1 MRTLLGPE
9 GDLRE
14 VYAAPETPWL
24 RVNMVSTIDGAATG
38 ESGLTAS
45 INNEPDQR
53 VFRLLRELADC
64 VVVGAGT
71 ARTEGYPPLDVP
83 TVVVSRSGS
92 VPEKMRG
99 ADPGRVLLA
108 TVSVA
113 AGLEDARDLLGARQR
128 AGAGL
133 APRRPGRAQA
143 GARRP
148 RVRRHPLRGRPA
160 PAARPARPGRRRRAR
175 LHVRAADGG
184 GRPVPHHRRPAR
196 RRDPDACRRSSSRT
210 APCSGAGSPAER
222 SSRVTT
228 FRDDPAAGG
237 RRCGRP
243 GRGPPPSVR
252 LAPDV
257 EAGERAERH
266 VPCPQQSG
274 TSDVGRVG
282 PVGVAHL
289 EDSAGSGRQVWSR

>member
-53 VFRLLRELADC
+53 VFQLLRALADC

-83 TVVVSRSGS
+83 TVVVSRSAS
-92 VPEKMRG
+92 VPEKMRD

-113 AGLEDARDLLGARQR
+113 AGLEAARDLLGADNVLVLGSHRVDLAALKQALVDR
-128 AGAGL
+128 GFGDILCEGGPHLLRDLLDQGVADELDCTFVPRMVAGV
-133 APRRPGRAQA
+133 Q
-143 GARRP
+143 
-148 RVRRHPLRGRPA
+148 
-160 PAARPARPGRRRRAR
+160 
-175 LHVRAADGG
+175 
-184 GRPVPHHRRPAR
+184 
-196 RRDPDACRRSSSRT
+196 SRIT
-210 APCSGAGSPAER
+210 H
-222 SSRVTT
+222 
-228 FRDDPAAGG
+228 
-237 RRCGRP
+237 
-243 GRGPPPSVR
+243 GPPV
-252 LAPDV
+252 DV
-257 EAGERAERH
+257 ALTLQTLVE
-266 VPCPQQSG
+266 QDG
-274 TSDVGRVG
+274 TLLGRWFT
-282 PVGVAHL
+282 
-289 EDSAGSGRQVWSR
+289 R

>member
-1 MRTLLGPE
+1 MRTLLGPQ

-92 VPEKMRG
+92 VPEKVRG

-108 TVSVA
+108 TVGVA
-113 AGLEDARDLLGARQR
+113 AGLEDARDVLGADNVMVLGSHRVDLAALKQSLVDRGFGDILCEGGPHLLRDLLDQGVADELDCTFVPRMVAGIQSRITDGPPVDVTLNLQTLVEQDGTLLGRWFTR
-128 AGAGL
+128 
-133 APRRPGRAQA
+133 
-143 GARRP
+143 
-148 RVRRHPLRGRPA
+148 
-160 PAARPARPGRRRRAR
+160 
-175 LHVRAADGG
+175 
-184 GRPVPHHRRPAR
+184 
-196 RRDPDACRRSSSRT
+196 
-210 APCSGAGSPAER
+210 
-222 SSRVTT
+222 
-228 FRDDPAAGG
+228 
-237 RRCGRP
+237 
-243 GRGPPPSVR
+243 
-252 LAPDV
+252 
-257 EAGERAERH
+257 
-266 VPCPQQSG
+266 
-274 TSDVGRVG
+274 
-282 PVGVAHL
+282 
-289 EDSAGSGRQVWSR
+289 

>member
-24 RVNMVSTIDGAATG
+24 RVNMVSTVDGAATG

-64 VVVGAGT
+64 VVIGAGT

-113 AGLEDARDLLGARQR
+113 AGLEAARDLLGADNVMVLGSHRVDLAALKQALVDR
-128 AGAGL
+128 GFGDILCEGGPHLLRDLLAQGVADELDCTFVPRMVAGV
-133 APRRPGRAQA
+133 Q
-143 GARRP
+143 
-148 RVRRHPLRGRPA
+148 
-160 PAARPARPGRRRRAR
+160 
-175 LHVRAADGG
+175 
-184 GRPVPHHRRPAR
+184 
-196 RRDPDACRRSSSRT
+196 SRIT
-210 APCSGAGSPAER
+210 
-222 SSRVTT
+222 
-228 FRDDPAAGG
+228 D
-237 RRCGRP
+237 
-243 GRGPPPSVR
+243 GPPV
-252 LAPDV
+252 DV
-257 EAGERAERH
+257 ALTLQTLVE
-266 VPCPQQSG
+266 QDG
-274 TSDVGRVG
+274 TLLGRWFT
-282 PVGVAHL
+282 
-289 EDSAGSGRQVWSR
+289 R

>member
-113 AGLEDARDLLGARQR
+113 AGLEAARDLLGADNVMVLGSHRVDLAALKQSLVDR
-128 AGAGL
+128 GFGDILCEGGPHLLRDLLDQGVADELDCTFVPRMVAGV
-133 APRRPGRAQA
+133 Q
-143 GARRP
+143 
-148 RVRRHPLRGRPA
+148 
-160 PAARPARPGRRRRAR
+160 
-175 LHVRAADGG
+175 
-184 GRPVPHHRRPAR
+184 
-196 RRDPDACRRSSSRT
+196 SRIT
-210 APCSGAGSPAER
+210 
-222 SSRVTT
+222 
-228 FRDDPAAGG
+228 D
-237 RRCGRP
+237 
-243 GRGPPPSVR
+243 GPPV
-252 LAPDV
+252 DV
-257 EAGERAERH
+257 TLHLQTLVEED
-266 VPCPQQSG
+266 G
-274 TSDVGRVG
+274 TLLGRWFT
-282 PVGVAHL
+282 
-289 EDSAGSGRQVWSR
+289 R

>member
-83 TVVVSRSGS
+83 TVLVSRSGS

-113 AGLEDARDLLGARQR
+113 AGLEDARDVLGADNVLVLGSHRVDLAALKQALVDRGFGDILCEGGPHLLRDLLDQGVADELDCTFVPRMVAGVQSRITDGPPVDVALTLQTLVEQDGTLLGRWFTR
-128 AGAGL
+128 
-133 APRRPGRAQA
+133 
-143 GARRP
+143 
-148 RVRRHPLRGRPA
+148 
-160 PAARPARPGRRRRAR
+160 
-175 LHVRAADGG
+175 
-184 GRPVPHHRRPAR
+184 
-196 RRDPDACRRSSSRT
+196 
-210 APCSGAGSPAER
+210 
-222 SSRVTT
+222 
-228 FRDDPAAGG
+228 
-237 RRCGRP
+237 
-243 GRGPPPSVR
+243 
-252 LAPDV
+252 
-257 EAGERAERH
+257 
-266 VPCPQQSG
+266 
-274 TSDVGRVG
+274 
-282 PVGVAHL
+282 
-289 EDSAGSGRQVWSR
+289 

>member
-24 RVNMVSTIDGAATG
+24 RVNMVSTVDGAATG

-113 AGLEDARDLLGARQR
+113 AGLEAAQNLLGSDNVMVLGSHRVDLAALKQSLVDRGFGDILCEGGPHLLRDLLDQGVADEVDCTFVPRMV
-128 AGAGL
+128 AGVQSRITDG
-133 APRRPGRAQA
+133 PP
-143 GARRP
+143 
-148 RVRRHPLRGRPA
+148 VDVPLRLHSLVEEDGTLLGRWFT
-160 PAARPARPGRRRRAR
+160 G
-175 LHVRAADGG
+175 
-184 GRPVPHHRRPAR
+184 
-196 RRDPDACRRSSSRT
+196 
-210 APCSGAGSPAER
+210 
-222 SSRVTT
+222 
-228 FRDDPAAGG
+228 
-237 RRCGRP
+237 
-243 GRGPPPSVR
+243 
-252 LAPDV
+252 
-257 EAGERAERH
+257 
-266 VPCPQQSG
+266 
-274 TSDVGRVG
+274 
-282 PVGVAHL
+282 
-289 EDSAGSGRQVWSR
+289 

>member
-113 AGLEDARDLLGARQR
+113 AGLEAARDLLGADNVLVLGSHRVDLAALKQSLVDR
-128 AGAGL
+128 GFGDILCEGGPHLLRDLLAQGVADELDCTFVPRMVAGV
-133 APRRPGRAQA
+133 Q
-143 GARRP
+143 
-148 RVRRHPLRGRPA
+148 
-160 PAARPARPGRRRRAR
+160 
-175 LHVRAADGG
+175 
-184 GRPVPHHRRPAR
+184 
-196 RRDPDACRRSSSRT
+196 SRIT
-210 APCSGAGSPAER
+210 
-222 SSRVTT
+222 
-228 FRDDPAAGG
+228 D
-237 RRCGRP
+237 
-243 GRGPPPSVR
+243 GPPV
-252 LAPDV
+252 DV
-257 EAGERAERH
+257 ALTLQTLVE
-266 VPCPQQSG
+266 QDG
-274 TSDVGRVG
+274 TLLGRWFT
-282 PVGVAHL
+282 
-289 EDSAGSGRQVWSR
+289 R

>member
-113 AGLEDARDLLGARQR
+113 AGLEDARHVLGADNVLVLGSHRVDLAALKQALVDRGFGDILCEGGPHLLRDLLDQGVADELDCTFVPRMV
-128 AGAGL
+128 AGV
-133 APRRPGRAQA
+133 Q
-143 GARRP
+143 
-148 RVRRHPLRGRPA
+148 
-160 PAARPARPGRRRRAR
+160 
-175 LHVRAADGG
+175 
-184 GRPVPHHRRPAR
+184 
-196 RRDPDACRRSSSRT
+196 SRIT
-210 APCSGAGSPAER
+210 
-222 SSRVTT
+222 
-228 FRDDPAAGG
+228 D
-237 RRCGRP
+237 
-243 GRGPPPSVR
+243 GPPV
-252 LAPDV
+252 DV
-257 EAGERAERH
+257 TLNLQTLVE
-266 VPCPQQSG
+266 QDG
-274 TSDVGRVG
+274 TLLGRWFT
-282 PVGVAHL
+282 
-289 EDSAGSGRQVWSR
+289 R

>member
-64 VVVGAGT
+64 VVIGAGT

-92 VPEKMRG
+92 VPEKLRG

-113 AGLEDARDLLGARQR
+113 AGLEDARDVLGADNVLVLGSHRVDLAALKQALVDRGFGDILCEGGPHLLRDLLAQGVADELDCTFVPRMVAGVQSRITDGPPVDVALTLQTLVEQDGTLLGRWFTR
-128 AGAGL
+128 
-133 APRRPGRAQA
+133 
-143 GARRP
+143 
-148 RVRRHPLRGRPA
+148 
-160 PAARPARPGRRRRAR
+160 
-175 LHVRAADGG
+175 
-184 GRPVPHHRRPAR
+184 
-196 RRDPDACRRSSSRT
+196 
-210 APCSGAGSPAER
+210 
-222 SSRVTT
+222 
-228 FRDDPAAGG
+228 
-237 RRCGRP
+237 
-243 GRGPPPSVR
+243 
-252 LAPDV
+252 
-257 EAGERAERH
+257 
-266 VPCPQQSG
+266 
-274 TSDVGRVG
+274 
-282 PVGVAHL
+282 
-289 EDSAGSGRQVWSR
+289 

>member
-24 RVNMVSTIDGAATG
+24 RVNMVSTVDGAATG

-53 VFRLLRELADC
+53 VFLLLRELADC

-92 VPEKMRG
+92 VPDKMRG

-113 AGLEDARDLLGARQR
+113 AGLEAAQNLLGADNVMVLGSHRVDLAALKQSLVDRGFGDILCEGGPHLLRDLLDQ
-128 AGAGL
+128 
-133 APRRPGRAQA
+133 
-143 GARRP
+143 
-148 RVRRHPLRGRPA
+148 
-160 PAARPARPGRRRRAR
+160 
-175 LHVRAADGG
+175 
-184 GRPVPHHRRPAR
+184 
-196 RRDPDACRRSSSRT
+196 
-210 APCSGAGSPAER
+210 
-222 SSRVTT
+222 
-228 FRDDPAAGG
+228 
-237 RRCGRP
+237 
-243 GRGPPPSVR
+243 
-252 LAPDV
+252 
-257 EAGERAERH
+257 
-266 VPCPQQSG
+266 
-274 TSDVGRVG
+274 
-282 PVGVAHL
+282 GVADELDCTFVPRMVAGVQSRITDGPHVDVTLHL
-289 EDSAGSGRQVWSR
+289 QTLVEDDGTLLGRWFTR